1 MKKFCI
7 AILILIVISVVVLV
21 SLSAMGNIDL
31 LELKSK
37 LFGNDELKIDQ
48 TETVVEEI
56 KKIAE
61 FTSACYYEEFVIQK
75 SKPVT
80 GNYVT
85 KMLKTKPEVVIIAK
99 GVVRAGVDLG
109 KVGNED
115 IKVNNDTLSI
125 NLPKPEV
132 FDVIINPSNYEI
144 FSEEGDW
151 THDEISKIISDG
163 KATLKKNALDE
174 GIISKAGDH
183 SQRKLESLF
192 KNLGFN
198 VVEIKVKE

>member
-7 AILILIVISVVVLV
+7 TILILIVVLV
-21 SLSAMGNIDL
+21 VALASFSAMGKIDL

-37 LFGNDELKIDQ
+37 FCGNEELKIDQ

-61 FTSACYYEEFVIQK
+61 FTSACYYEEFVIHK

-99 GVVRAGVDLG
+99 GVVRAGVDLS

-115 IKVNNDTLSI
+115 IKVKNDTLSI
-125 NLPKPEV
+125 SLPKPEV

-144 FSEEGDW
+144 FSEDGDW
-151 THDEISKIISDG
+151 SHDEISKIISDG
-163 KATLKKNALDE
+163 KTTLEKNALKE
-174 GIISKAGDH
+174 GIISKAGDL
-183 SQRKLESLF
+183 SQKKLESLF
-192 KNLGFN
+192 KNMGFN
-198 VVEIKVKE
+198 VVEINIKE